1 MLAGSTYNSYT
12 INSRDRSL
20 RHVRELRKPRSL
32 TELLGRTPT
41 DADMQAILD
50 DVNFDAEGVFKGFGN
65 LTRPQVAE
73 MFEAIR

>member
-1 MLAGSTYNSYT
+1 MLACAKYNRYT

-20 RHVRELRKPRSL
+20 RHVRESRKPRSL

-50 DVNFDAEGVFKGFGN
+50 DVNFDTEGVFKGFGN
-65 LTRPQVAE
+65 LSRTQVAE